1 MNAIDELVQVMD
13 KLLSPEGCPW
23 DREQTHES
31 LTRYLIEESYEVIE
45 AIDERDMN
53 KLREELG
60 DLLLQVV
67 FHAALAER
75 EKSFTLEDVIHTVSQ
90 KMINRHPHV
99 FGEMD
104 LNTSE
109 EVLQNWE
116 GFKKKE
122 GKKTLLEGIPKFLP
136 ALLRAYKLQE
146 KARRVGFDWPDV
158 SGAVDKLQEEVSEFL
173 TAAQNAEPVEMES
186 EMGDI
191 IFAVVNI
198 ARMSGIE
205 PEQALQRSNDK
216 FVRRFEYIESSIL
229 AEGES
234 LEEAGLEK
242 MDELWEKAK
251 RLGL

>member
-1 MNAIDELVQVMD
+1 MKAIDELVQVMD

-75 EKSFTLEDVIHTVSQ
+75 EKSFTLDDVINTVSQ

-109 EVLQNWE
+109 EVLQVWE
-116 GFKKKE
+116 GFKKRE
-122 GKKTLLEGIPKFLP
+122 GKKTLLEGIPKSLP

-146 KARRVGFDWPDV
+146 KAARVGFDWPEV
-158 SGAVDKLQEEVSEFL
+158 SGAVEKLQEEVSEFL
-173 TAAQNAEPVEMES
+173 SAAENAEPSQMEN

-216 FVRRFEYIESSIL
+216 FVRRFAYIESSIL
-229 AEGES
+229 GEGRT
-234 LEEAGLEK
+234 LDEAGLEK
-242 MDELWEKAK
+242 MDKLWEKAK
-251 RLGL
+251 QLGL